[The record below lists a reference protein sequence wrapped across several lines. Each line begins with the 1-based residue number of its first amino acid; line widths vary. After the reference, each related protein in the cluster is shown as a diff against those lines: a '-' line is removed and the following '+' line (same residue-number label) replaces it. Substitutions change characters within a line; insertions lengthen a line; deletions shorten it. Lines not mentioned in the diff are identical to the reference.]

1 MSGKIYMIPNTLGNS
16 EINRVL
22 PEYNRNVINSI
33 RFYIVENIKTAR
45 RFLIK
50 AGIQTAIDDL
60 HFFILNKH
68 TDPKDFSDFLQPAL
82 EGENMGIISEAGV
95 PGVADPGA
103 EVVKIAHQKKIEV
116 IPLIGPSS
124 IVLALM
130 ASGMN
135 GQEFTFHGYLPIKS
149 QQRIKKMKDL
159 ENMSAKNGTCHIFIE
174 APYRNNKLMEDII
187 KTCNQE
193 TKLCIAADLTLENE
207 FIQTRAIK
215 EWRGHL
221 PNLHKRPAIFL
232 VQA

>member
-1 MSGKIYMIPNTLGNS
+1 MSGKIYMIPNTLGDS
-16 EINRVL
+16 KVNRVL
-22 PEYNRNVINSI
+22 PEYNREVINSI

-60 HFFILNKH
+60 QFFLLNKH
-68 TDPKDFSDFLQPAL
+68 SDPKDFESFLQPA
-82 EGENMGIISEAGV
+82 ERGENIGVISEAGV
-95 PGVADPGA
+95 PGFADPGA
-103 EVVKIAHQKKIEV
+103 EIAKIAHQRNIPV

-124 IVLALM
+124 IILALM

-149 QQRIKKMKDL
+149 QQRIKKIKEL
-159 ENMSAKNGTCHIFIE
+159 ENRSAKNGACHIFIE

-187 KTCNQE
+187 KTCNSG
-193 TKLCIAADLTLENE
+193 TSFCIAADITLENE
-207 FIQTRAIK
+207 FIQTRTIK
-215 EWRGHL
+215 DWKGHL

-232 VQA
+232 LQA

>member
-1 MSGKIYMIPNTLGNS
+1 MSGKIYMIPNTLGDS
-16 EINRVL
+16 KVNRVL
-22 PEYNRNVINSI
+22 PEYNREVINSI

-60 HFFILNKH
+60 HFYLLNKH
-68 TDPKDFSDFLQPAL
+68 SDPKDFESFLQPA
-82 EGENMGIISEAGV
+82 ERGENIGVISEAGV
-95 PGVADPGA
+95 PGFADPGA
-103 EVVKIAHQKKIEV
+103 EIAKIAHQRNIPV

-124 IVLALM
+124 IILALM

-149 QQRIKKMKDL
+149 QQRIKKIKEL
-159 ENMSAKNGTCHIFIE
+159 ENMSAKNGACHIFIE

-187 KTCNQE
+187 KTCNSG
-193 TKLCIAADLTLENE
+193 TSFCIAADITLENE
-207 FIQTRAIK
+207 FIQTRTIK
-215 EWRGHL
+215 DWKGHL

-232 VQA
+232 LQA